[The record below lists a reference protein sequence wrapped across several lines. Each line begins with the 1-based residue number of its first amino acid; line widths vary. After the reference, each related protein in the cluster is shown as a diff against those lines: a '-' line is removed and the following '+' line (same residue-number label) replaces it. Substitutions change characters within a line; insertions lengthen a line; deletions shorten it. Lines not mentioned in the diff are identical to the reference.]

1 MRQDPSKVD
10 YYARLQQM
18 KNTAAEEAA
27 LQSGINPTGKK
38 VPDISGLLPKPVVK
52 VAVKVGKH

>member
-1 MRQDPSKVD
+1 MRQDPAKVD

-18 KNTAAEEAA
+18 KNTAAEEAM
-27 LQSGINPTGKK
+27 LQEGINPAGKK

-52 VAVKVGKH
+52 VKVKVGKH

>member
-1 MRQDPSKVD
+1 MRPDPAKVD

-27 LQSGINPTGKK
+27 LQEGINPAGKK